1 MDDLQFGAH
10 DKRGSHILSLVRRQ
24 LPEDWTERYNTTPV
38 LIETFVET
46 ERFTGAVYKASAS
59 PNFCRQSPA
68 GIRTSLN
75 ESADDTLT
83 QIVTNR
89 LIRAVTKKKTQQ
101 IQCQRDAIA
110 DEPRIG
116 EASGPRSV
124 AGNTAEVRIV
134 RSARGWTR
142 DALHGFPALS
152 AGQRRADHDLGE
164 KCGLS
169 GALGWRTAH
178 PFPTRLS
185 RQFHAVRA

>member
-24 LPEDWTERYNTTPV
+24 LPEDWTERYNTTSV

-46 ERFTGAVYKASAS
+46 ERFTDAVYKASAW

-68 GIRTSLN
+68 GIRTSWD
-75 ESADDTLT
+75 ESGDDTLT
-83 QIVTNR
+83 QIETNH
-89 LIRAVTKKKTQQ
+89 LMRAVAKEKTQQ
-101 IQCQRDAIA
+101 IQCQSNAIA

-142 DALHGFPALS
+142 DALRGFPTLS
-152 AGQRRADHDLGE
+152 AGQHRADHDLGE

-169 GALGWRTAH
+169 GAPGRPTAYS
-178 PFPTRLS
+178 FPTRLS